1 MPQFCPVLSK
11 ETLLEQ
17 TLQRAALLVLP
28 DRTPSL
34 FALTSASAPPHH
46 DRGDRT
52 DAFTGRQGL
61 SPAIRAQGPDQAMI
75 LCVRVRVSTR
85 QEEAVFMGSHSK
97 TNRAVQ
103 RLRRLARRRREADLK
118 KEQRSGSDRRSSR

>member
-1 MPQFCPVLSK
+1 MLSK

-46 DRGDRT
+46 ARGDRT
-52 DAFTGRQGL
+52 DAFPGRRGL

-75 LCVRVRVSTR
+75 LCIRVRVSTL
-85 QEEAVFMGSHSK
+85 QEAVFMGSHSK

>member
-17 TLQRAALLVLP
+17 TLQRAALPVSR

-52 DAFTGRQGL
+52 DAFTGRRGL

-75 LCVRVRVSTR
+75 LCVRVRVSTL
-85 QEEAVFMGSHSK
+85 QEEPLWAHTRKPIARFNDSDVSRGD
-97 TNRAVQ
+97 AA
-103 RLRRLARRRREADLK
+103 RLI
-118 KEQRSGSDRRSSR
+118 

>member
-1 MPQFCPVLSK
+1 MLMPQFCPVLSK

-17 TLQRAALLVLP
+17 TLQRTALLVSP

-46 DRGDRT
+46 DRSDRT
-52 DAFTGRQGL
+52 DAFTGRRGL

-75 LCVRVRVSTR
+75 LCVRVRVSTL
-85 QEEAVFMGSHSK
+85 
-97 TNRAVQ
+97 Q
-103 RLRRLARRRREADLK
+103 RRPSLWAHTRKPIARFND
-118 KEQRSGSDRRSSR
+118 SDVS